1 MTHKNSRGKER
12 GVYPNNSAN
21 CSQCDMN
28 WSISTCQVQLTI
40 MQCSGHLKV
49 PTTYNSIHC
58 KIKRQWYRFPM
69 SARPMQL
76 ARGATGIA
84 FPSQRFSWKS
94 SNWFNA
100 TNRAKRKMVQGIA
113 LLTEQETQ
121 CCRASA
127 LKVSKK
133 PLLQN
138 STFQSFPEIF
148 EKQNVYNSKISNL
161 HGTSSFCFPTTFLAL
176 RSSPC
181 IRRCWRLCTEMT
193 LMVQNLRIFYI
204 PQSNSNKPGTSRVNN

>member
-28 WSISTCQVQLTI
+28 WSISTCQVRLTI

-58 KIKRQWYRFPM
+58 KIKRQWYKFPM
-69 SARPMQL
+69 CAHPMQL
-76 ARGATGIA
+76 ARGATGMV

-94 SNWFNA
+94 SNRFNA
-100 TNRAKRKMVQGIA
+100 TNCAKRKMVQGIA

-121 CCRASA
+121 CRAST

-138 STFQSFPEIF
+138 STFQCFPEIF
-148 EKQNVYNSKISNL
+148 EKQNVYNSKTSNL
-161 HGTSSFCFPTTFLAL
+161 HGTSSFSFFITFLAL

-181 IRRCWRLCTEMT
+181 IWQCWRLYRNDTYGTKT
-193 LMVQNLRIFYI
+193 LEYFMFHRARY
-204 PQSNSNKPGTSRVNN
+204 